1 MKKILFVLTCLFAS
15 VAMMAS
21 ITVTGTV
28 ISAEDGLPV
37 IGASVVEKGTS
48 NGTITDFDG
57 MYELTV
63 ADNAV
68 LVFSYVGLTSQELK
82 VSGPKMDVTL
92 KGDAI
97 AMEEVV
103 VTAMGVVQEKKR
115 LNFAVQ
121 NIGGE
126 SLNESQNSNFVNSLQ
141 GKIAGV
147 SVTNAGGSPNSG
159 SQIII
164 RGISS
169 INNSQSNEPLF
180 ILDGVPVNG
189 GAAAA
194 ADINPNDIENI
205 TVLKGAAAAALYGQD
220 AANGVIMITT
230 KQGEAG
236 KIKVQ
241 ANGSWQWDTPTRLPE
256 LQQTYGPGSQGFYK
270 EKTSGGWGPMLNEG
284 EQIYDNIGNF
294 FRTGF
299 YQKYDFSVNGGT
311 EKFQAYASANW
322 SKSEGIIPEDYKQRF
337 GALIKASY
345 SPAKWISFAMNIN
358 VSDTKSRSTSGVSS
372 AYSWPITD
380 DITDYERADGFPRF
394 RSLPD
399 VEKYNAPYSPLY
411 GIYNDGGV
419 AKATRN
425 VINGSVTL
433 KPVKNLQIIGRVSY
447 DIKNTTSESYTV
459 PRWDDTYVVQSL
471 TQPVAPTVPTA
482 PNAHTCPNCQNEHMC
497 PTCQAAYEEQM
508 KQYAKDYEAF
518 GKDSLAYLSY
528 LDYMKNE
535 YPYNYVL
542 TSEDIKNMSKSSLGA
557 ISASTGRSQLF
568 TAGVNANYKIE
579 LPKDFSIDLMAGA
592 ELKMSE
598 GFSTSVYGVDFIVP
612 GTYSLSNT
620 NKDEVYLSDRTLGH
634 SGRNRFGYFGEIR
647 ADYKGLASL
656 SVTGRWDWSSTLAP
670 QVQYDEQGNEM
681 LDAEGNVIKKHK
693 PFFYPSVTG
702 GIILSE
708 LIPGLNETKN
718 NWFSYWKLRGNYAV
732 VGKDAPAYLYDRRFK
747 QFGTYPDG
755 GYGIDP
761 TMSSASTGL
770 EPEMSYSWEIGMD
783 VKFFD
788 NRTRLDVAYYNTKV
802 DNQIVTVR
810 VSPSSGYILQTRNEG
825 AIRNQGVEFTLEQ
838 DILRRKNFN
847 WTVGLNFGLN
857 RGTVDKLP
865 EDVAEIT
872 GPQYGDVF
880 TSAYLG
886 GSTTALTGKDYARN
900 AAGQVIVDENG
911 YPKIDPNKNKLIG
924 NREAKF
930 QAGLNSSMNIY
941 GVQFSFLF
949 DGRLGGDVLNVT
961 GRNLISNGNS
971 KMLEQY
977 RGRQVVFEGVTEHT
991 DEAGNVYYEQ
1001 NTKPIT
1007 LDYTTIVNYFYNV
1020 STNFIE
1026 DGSYIRLSYVTLG
1039 YDFAKLMKQQKFFKG
1054 LKLNFTCNNVF
1065 LLTKYTGTDPVCNAS
1080 TGQGGT
1086 GSAGIDNT
1094 PIPNTRSYNISLT
1107 ASF

>member
-1 MKKILFVLTCLFAS
+1 MKKILFVLTCLFCS

-21 ITVTGTV
+21 IKVTGTV

-37 IGASVVEKGTS
+37 IGASVLEKGTS

-57 MYELTV
+57 VYELTV
-63 ADNAV
+63 SDNAV

-82 VSGPKMDVTL
+82 VSGPKMNVTL

-121 NIGGE
+121 NIGGDALTE
-126 SLNESQNSNFVNSLQ
+126 NKSSNFVNSLQ

-169 INNSQSNEPLF
+169 VNTSQSNEPLF
-180 ILDGVPVNG
+180 ILDGVAISG
-189 GAAAA
+189 GASTA

-241 ANGSWQWDTPTRLPE
+241 ANGSWQWDTPTRLPQ
-256 LQQTYGPGSQGFYK
+256 LQQTYGPGAQGFYK
-270 EKTSGGWGPMLNEG
+270 DKTSGGWGPMLSENDV
-284 EQIYDNIGNF
+284 IYDNVGNF
-294 FRTGF
+294 FKTGF
-299 YQKYDFSVNGGT
+299 YHKYDFSVNGGS

-322 SKSEGIIPEDYKQRF
+322 SNAEGIIPEDYKTRF
-337 GALIKASY
+337 GALIKASFT
-345 SPAKWISFAMNIN
+345 PAKWVTLQMGINIT
-358 VSDTKSRSTSGVSS
+358 DTKSRSTSGVSS
-372 AYSWPITD
+372 VYGWPINN
-380 DITDYERADGFPRF
+380 DITNYKHDNG
-394 RSLPD
+394 LPIRRYWSD
-399 VEKYNAPYSPLY
+399 TDKTSSPMSPLY
-411 GIYNDGGV
+411 SIYEDDGI
-419 AKATRN
+419 AKKTRN
-425 VINGSVTL
+425 VINGSVTF
-433 KPVKNLQIIGRVSY
+433 KPIKNLQIVARASY
-447 DIKNTTSESYTV
+447 DVSHSSSDSYGV
-459 PRWDDTYVVQSL
+459 PRWDDSNIVPVVSQPQGDLPADYATAAPGTYADWDKYYEYLAWRTSTSVDQTFPLLGL
-471 TQPVAPTVPTA
+471 TGGYMAP
-482 PNAHTCPNCQNEHMC
+482 
-497 PTCQAAYEEQM
+497 
-508 KQYAKDYEAF
+508 
-518 GKDSLAYLSY
+518 G
-528 LDYMKNE
+528 
-535 YPYNYVL
+535 NYIL
-542 TSEDIKNMSKSSLGA
+542 TSDDITNMDKSALGYY
-557 ISASTGRSQLF
+557 SASMSRSQLF
-568 TAGVNANYKIE
+568 TAGANVSYKVE
-579 LPKDFSIDLMAGA
+579 LPKDFSLDLMAGT

-598 GFSTSVYGVDFIVP
+598 GYSISNYGEDFIIP

-620 NKDEVYLSDRTLGH
+620 NRDYMELSDRTVGH
-634 SGRNRFGYFGEIR
+634 SGVRRFGYFGEIR

-656 SVTGRWDWSSTLAP
+656 SVTGRWDWSSTISP
-670 QVQYDEQGNEM
+670 DPKTG
-681 LDAEGNVIKKHK
+681 KHK
-693 PFFYPSVTG
+693 PFFYPSITG

-718 NWFSYWKLRGNYAV
+718 NWLSYWKLRGNYAV

-761 TMSSASTGL
+761 TMSSASRDL
-770 EPEMSYSWEIGMD
+770 KPEMSYSWEVGTDI
-783 VKFFD
+783 KFFD
-788 NRTRLDVAYYNTKV
+788 NKTRLDFAYYSTKV

-825 AIRNQGVEFTLEQ
+825 AIRNHGIEFTLDQ
-838 DILRRKNFN
+838 DIIKRKKFN
-847 WTVGLNFGLN
+847 WTMGLNFGLN
-857 RGTVDKLP
+857 RGTVVSLP
-865 EDVAEIT
+865 EDVHEIT
-872 GPQYGDVF
+872 GAQYGDIF

-886 GSTTALTGKDYARN
+886 GSTTALTGKDYLRN
-900 AAGQVIVDENG
+900 ADGQVIVDENG
-911 YPKIDPNKNKLIG
+911 YPKINPNKNEYIG

-930 QAGLNSSMNIY
+930 QAGLSSNMNIY

-949 DGRLGGDVLNVT
+949 DARVGGDVVNVT
-961 GRNLISNGNS
+961 GRNLIASGNHNI
-971 KMLEQY
+971 LEKY
-977 RGRQVVFEGVTEHT
+977 RGRQVVFDGVVETT
-991 DEAGNVYYEQ
+991 DEAGNVIYVP

-1007 LDYTTIVNYFYNV
+1007 LNQTTITNYFYNV

-1026 DGSYIRLSYVTLG
+1026 DGSYLRLSYVTLG
-1039 YDFAKLMKQQKFFKG
+1039 YDFAKLMKNQKVLKG

-1080 TGQGGT
+1080 TSAKGT
-1086 GSAGIDNT
+1086 GSAGIDNS
-1094 PIPNTRSYNISLT
+1094 PVPSTRSYNISLS

>member
-1 MKKILFVLTCLFAS
+1 MKKLLFVLTCSLLS

-21 ITVTGTV
+21 VTVSGVV
-28 ISAEDGLPV
+28 ISTEDGLPV
-37 IGASVVEKGTS
+37 IGASVLEKGTS

-63 ADNAV
+63 QDGAV
-68 LVFSYVGLTSQELK
+68 LVVSYVGLKTQEVK
-82 VSGPKMDVTL
+82 VTGPQMDIRL
-92 KGDAI
+92 SADAI

-169 INNSQSNEPLF
+169 VNNSQSNEPLF

-189 GAAAA
+189 GATAA

-256 LQQTYGPGSQGFYK
+256 LQDTYMPGSQGFYRD
-270 EKTSGGWGPMLNEG
+270 KTSGGWGPLLSDDQ
-284 EQIYDNIGNF
+284 QIYDNIGNF
-294 FRTGF
+294 LKTGF
-299 YQKYDFSVNGGT
+299 YQKYDFSVNGGS

-337 GALIKASY
+337 GALIKAQF
-345 SPAKWISFAMNIN
+345 SPADWVTFAMNIN
-358 VSDTKSRSTSGVSS
+358 ISDTKSRSTSGVGS

-380 DITDYERADGFPRF
+380 DMTDYQREDGFPRF
-394 RSLPD
+394 RYLPD
-399 VEKYNAPYSPLY
+399 IEKYNAPVSPLY

-433 KPVKNLQIIGRVSY
+433 KPVKNLQIVGRVSY
-447 DIKNTTSESYTV
+447 DIKNTTSESYSV
-459 PRWDDTYVVQSL
+459 PRWDDTYVRPSIGK
-471 TQPVAPTVPTA
+471 PTA
-482 PNAHTCPNCQNEHMC
+482 PTLPTAPDHEKNKCPNCKESHTC
-497 PTCQAAYEEQM
+497 PTCQANYDAAM
-508 KQYAKDYEAF
+508 KDYNTQRNQF
-518 GKDSLAYLSY
+518 LKDSLSY
-528 LDYMKNE
+528 VDYSEWLVNE
-535 YPYNYVL
+535 YPYNYIL
-542 TSEDIKNMSKSSLGA
+542 TSDDVKNMSKSSFGA
-557 ISASTGRSQLF
+557 ISASIGRSQLF
-568 TAGVNANYKIE
+568 TAGVNASYKIE

-598 GFSTSVYGVDFIVP
+598 GFSTSVYGVDFIIP

-620 NKDEVYLSDRTLGH
+620 NSNEVYLTDRTLGH
-634 SGRNRFGYFGEIR
+634 SGRRRFGYFGEIR
-647 ADYKGLASL
+647 GDYKGLASL
-656 SVTGRWDWSSTLAP
+656 SVTGRWDWSSTI
-670 QVQYDEQGNEM
+670 N
-681 LDAEGNVIKKHK
+681 NN

-761 TMSSASTGL
+761 TMSSASRDL
-770 EPEMSYSWEIGMD
+770 QPEMSYSWEVGMD
-783 VKFFD
+783 IKFFD
-788 NRTRLDVAYYNTKV
+788 NKTRLDVAYYNTKV

-825 AIRNQGVEFTLEQ
+825 VITNQGVEFTLEQ
-838 DILRRKNFN
+838 DVLKRKNLN
-847 WTVGLNFGLN
+847 WTLGLNFGLN
-857 RGTVDKLP
+857 RGKVVGLP
-865 EDVAEIT
+865 EDVHEIT

-886 GSTTALTGKDYARN
+886 GSTTALTGKDYQRN
-900 AAGQVIVDENG
+900 ADGQVIVDANG
-911 YPKIDPNKNKLIG
+911 YPKINPNKNELIG

-930 QAGLNSSMNIY
+930 QAGLSSSMNIY

-961 GRNLISNGNS
+961 GRNLISNGNH

-991 DEAGNVYYEQ
+991 DADGKVYYEQ
-1001 NTKPIT
+1001 NRTPIT
-1007 LDYTTIVNYFYNV
+1007 LDYTTISNYFYNV

-1039 YDFAKLMKQQKFFKG
+1039 YDFAKLMKNQKALKG

-1065 LLTKYTGTDPVCNAS
+1065 VLTKYTGTDPVCNAS

-1094 PIPNTRSYNISLT
+1094 PIPNTRSYNLSLT

>member
-1 MKKILFVLTCLFAS
+1 MKKILFVLTCLFCS

-21 ITVTGTV
+21 IKVTGTV

-37 IGASVVEKGTS
+37 IGASVLEKGTS

-57 MYELTV
+57 IYELTV
-63 ADNAV
+63 SDKAV
-68 LVFSYVGLTSQELK
+68 LVFSYVGLASQEVK
-82 VSGPKMDVTL
+82 VTGPKHDVTL
-92 KGDAI
+92 KADAI

-126 SLNESQNSNFVNSLQ
+126 ALTENKSSNFVNSLQ

-169 INNSQSNEPLF
+169 VNTSQSNEPLF
-180 ILDGVPVNG
+180 ILDGVAISG
-189 GAAAA
+189 GGSTA

-241 ANGSWQWDTPTRLPE
+241 ANGSWQWDQATRLPK
-256 LQQTYGPGSQGFYK
+256 LQQTYGPGAQGFYK
-270 EKTSGGWGPMLNEG
+270 DKTSGGWGPMLSENDV
-284 EQIYDNIGNF
+284 IYDNIGNYIK
-294 FRTGF
+294 TGF
-299 YQKYDFSVNGGT
+299 YHKYDFSVNGGS

-322 SKSEGIIPEDYKQRF
+322 SNAEGITPEDYKTRF
-337 GALIKASY
+337 GALIKASFT
-345 SPAKWISFAMNIN
+345 PAKWVTFQMGINIT
-358 VSDTKSRSTSGVSS
+358 DTKSRSTSGISS
-372 AYSWPITD
+372 VYGWPINN
-380 DITDYERADGFPRF
+380 DITDYKHDNG
-394 RSLPD
+394 LPTHRYWSD
-399 VEKYNAPYSPLY
+399 TDKTGSPISPLY
-411 GIYNDGGV
+411 SIYEDDGI
-419 AKATRN
+419 AKKTRN
-425 VINGSVTL
+425 VINGSVTF
-433 KPVKNLQIIGRVSY
+433 KPIKNLQIVGRVSY
-447 DIKNTTSESYTV
+447 DVSHSSSDSYGV
-459 PRWDDTYVVQSL
+459 PRWDDSNVVPVV
-471 TQPVAPTVPTA
+471 TQPQGDIPADYATA
-482 PNAHTCPNCQNEHMC
+482 
-497 PTCQAAYEEQM
+497 AAGTYPDWDKYYE
-508 KQYAKDYEAF
+508 Y
-518 GKDSLAYLSY
+518 LAWRTSTSADQTFPLLGLTGGYMHPDNYL
-528 LDYMKNE
+528 
-535 YPYNYVL
+535 L
-542 TSEDIKNMSKSSLGA
+542 TSDDITNMSKSALGYY
-557 ISASTGRSQLF
+557 SASMSRSQLF
-568 TAGVNANYKIE
+568 TAGANITYKVE
-579 LPKDFSIDLMAGA
+579 LPKDFSLDLMAGT

-598 GFSTSVYGVDFIVP
+598 GYSISNYGEDFIIP

-620 NKDEVYLSDRTLGH
+620 NRDYMELSDRTVGH
-634 SGRNRFGYFGEIR
+634 SGIRRFGYFGEIR

-656 SVTGRWDWSSTLAP
+656 SVTGRWDWSSTI
-670 QVQYDEQGNEM
+670 N
-681 LDAEGNVIKKHK
+681 NN
-693 PFFYPSVTG
+693 PFFYPSITG

-718 NWFSYWKLRGNYAV
+718 NWFSYWKVRGNYAV

-761 TMSSASTGL
+761 TMSSASRDL
-770 EPEMSYSWEIGMD
+770 MPEMSYSWEIGTD
-783 VKFFD
+783 IKLFD
-788 NRTRLDVAYYNTKV
+788 NKTRLDVAYYSTKV

-825 AIRNQGVEFTLEQ
+825 AIRNHGVEFTLDQ
-838 DILRRKNFN
+838 DIMKRKNFN
-847 WTVGLNFGLN
+847 WTMGLNFGLN
-857 RGTVDKLP
+857 RGTVVSLP
-865 EDVAEIT
+865 EDVHEIT
-872 GPQYGDVF
+872 GAQYGDIF

-886 GSTTALTGKDYARN
+886 GSTTALTGKDYQRN
-900 AAGQVIVDENG
+900 ADGQEIVDENG
-911 YPKIDPNKNKLIG
+911 YPKINPNKNEYIG

-930 QAGLNSSMNIY
+930 QAGLSSSMNIY

-949 DGRLGGDVLNVT
+949 DARVGGDVVNVT
-961 GRNLISNGNS
+961 GRNLIASGNHS
-971 KMLEQY
+971 ILEKY
-977 RGRQVVFEGVTEHT
+977 RGRQVVFDGVVETT
-991 DEAGNVYYEQ
+991 DEAGNVIYVP

-1007 LDYTTIVNYFYNV
+1007 LNQTTITNYFYNV

-1026 DGSYIRLSYVTLG
+1026 DGSYLRLSYVTLG
-1039 YDFAKLMKQQKFFKG
+1039 YDFAKLMKNQKFFKG

-1080 TGQGGT
+1080 TSAKGT
-1086 GSAGIDNT
+1086 GSAGIDDS
-1094 PIPNTRSYNISLT
+1094 PIPSTRSYNISLS

>member
-1 MKKILFVLTCLFAS
+1 MKKLFFVLTCSLMS

-21 ITVTGTV
+21 ITVRGVV
-28 ISAEDGLPV
+28 ISTEDGLPV
-37 IGASVVEKGTS
+37 IGASILEKGTS

-63 ADNAV
+63 QDGAV
-68 LVFSYVGLTSQELK
+68 LVVSYVGMTSQELP
-82 VSGPKMDVTL
+82 VTGPQMDVRL
-92 KGDAI
+92 SSDAI

-121 NIGGE
+121 NIGGDALTE
-126 SLNESQNSNFVNSLQ
+126 NKSANFVNSLQ

-147 SVTNAGGSPNSG
+147 SVTNSGGSPNSG

-169 INNSQSNEPLF
+169 VNNSQSNEPLF
-180 ILDGVPVNG
+180 ILDGVAISG
-189 GAAAA
+189 GASAA

-241 ANGSWQWDTPTRLPE
+241 ANGSWQWDTPVGLME
-256 LQQTYGPGSQGFYK
+256 IQDTYMPGSQGFYK
-270 EKTSGGWGPMLNEG
+270 DKTSGGWGPLLNEG
-284 EQIYDNIGNF
+284 QQIYDNVGNF
-294 FRTGF
+294 LKTGF
-299 YQKYDFSVNGGT
+299 YHKYDFSVNGGT
-311 EKFQAYASANW
+311 EKFQAYASANY
-322 SKSEGIIPEDYKQRF
+322 SKSEGIIPEDYKTRF
-337 GALIKASY
+337 GALVKASF
-345 SPAKWISFAMNIN
+345 SPAKWVTFNMNIN

-380 DITDYERADGFPRF
+380 DITDYQREDGYPRF
-394 RSLPD
+394 RYLPD
-399 VEKYNAPYSPLY
+399 VEKYNAPVSPLY

-425 VINGSVTL
+425 VINGSITL
-433 KPVKNLQIIGRVSY
+433 KPIKNLQIVGRVSY
-447 DIKNTTSESYTV
+447 DIKSTTSESYTV
-459 PRWDDTYVVQSL
+459 PRWDDTYVRPTITKPTS
-471 TQPVAPTVPTA
+471 PTVPTA
-482 PNAHTCPNCQNEHMC
+482 PDSEKNKCPNCGTTHTC
-497 PTCQAAYEEQM
+497 PTCQANYDKALADY
-508 KQYAKDYEAF
+508 KSQYSQYL
-518 GKDSLAYLSY
+518 KDSVSY
-528 LDYMKNE
+528 EDYTDWLINE
-535 YPYNYVL
+535 YPYNYIL
-542 TSEDIKNMSKSSLGA
+542 TSDDIKNMSHSSLGA

-568 TAGVNANYKIE
+568 TAGFNASYKIE
-579 LPKDFSIDLMAGA
+579 LPKDFSIDVMAGG

-598 GFSTSVYGVDFIVP
+598 GFSTSVYGCDFIIP

-620 NKDEVYLSDRTLGH
+620 NRDYMELSDRTLGH
-634 SGRNRFGYFGEIR
+634 SGRRRFGYFGEIR
-647 ADYKGLASL
+647 GDYKGLASL
-656 SVTGRWDWSSTLAP
+656 SVTGRWDWSSTI
-670 QVQYDEQGNEM
+670 N
-681 LDAEGNVIKKHK
+681 NN

-761 TMSSASTGL
+761 TMSSASRDL
-770 EPEMSYSWEIGMD
+770 KPEMSYSWEIGMD

-788 NRTRLDVAYYNTKV
+788 NKTRLDVAYYNTKV

-825 AIRNQGVEFTLEQ
+825 AIRNQGVEFTLDQ
-838 DILRRKNFN
+838 DIFKRKNFN
-847 WTVGLNFGLN
+847 WTLGLNFGLN
-857 RGTVDKLP
+857 RGTVVSLP
-865 EDVAEIT
+865 EGVHEIT
-872 GPQYGDVF
+872 GAQYGDIF
-880 TSAYLG
+880 TSAYAG
-886 GSTTALTGKDYARN
+886 GSTTALTGKDYQRN
-900 AAGQVIVDENG
+900 AEGQVIVDANG
-911 YPKIDPNKNKLIG
+911 YPKINPNKNEYIG

-949 DGRLGGDVLNVT
+949 DGRLGGDVVNVT
-961 GRNLISNGNS
+961 GRNLIASGNHNI
-971 KMLEQY
+971 LEKY
-977 RGRQVVFEGVTEHT
+977 RGRQVVFDGVKEVT
-991 DEAGNVYYEQ
+991 DANGKVVGYEP
-1001 NTKPIT
+1001 NTTPIT
-1007 LDYTTIVNYFYNV
+1007 MNQTTITNYFYNV

-1026 DGSYIRLSYVTLG
+1026 DGSYIRLSYVTVG
-1039 YDFAKLMKQQKFFKG
+1039 YDFAKLMKNQKFFKG

-1080 TGQGGT
+1080 TSAKGT
-1086 GSAGIDNT
+1086 GSAGVDDS
-1094 PIPNTRSYNISLT
+1094 PVPSTRSYNISLS

>member
-1 MKKILFVLTCLFAS
+1 MKKILFVLTCLMVT
-15 VAMMAS
+15 VATMAS

-37 IGASVVEKGTS
+37 IGASVLEKGTS

-68 LVFSYVGLTSQELK
+68 LVYSYVGLTSQELK
-82 VSGPKMDVTL
+82 VSGSVMNVTL

-121 NIGGE
+121 NIGGDALTE
-126 SLNESQNSNFVNSLQ
+126 NKSANFVNSLQ

-169 INNSQSNEPLF
+169 VNNSQSNEPLF
-180 ILDGVPVNG
+180 ILDGVAISG
-189 GAAAA
+189 GGSTA

-230 KQGEAG
+230 KQGEQG

-241 ANGSWQWDTPTRLPE
+241 ANGSWQWDQAVRLPQ
-256 LQQTYGPGSQGFYK
+256 LQQTYGPGAQGFYK
-270 EKTSGGWGPMLNEG
+270 DKTSGGWGPLLSENDV
-284 EQIYDNIGNF
+284 IYDNIGNF
-294 FRTGF
+294 FKTGF
-299 YQKYDFSVNGGT
+299 YHKYDFSVNGGS

-322 SKSEGIIPEDYKQRF
+322 SNAEGIIPEDYKTRF

-345 SPAKWISFAMNIN
+345 TPAKWVTFQMGINIT
-358 VSDTKSRSTSGVSS
+358 DTKSRSTSGVSS
-372 AYSWPITD
+372 VYGWPIND
-380 DITDYERADGFPRF
+380 DITNYKHENGLPRY
-394 RSLPD
+394 RYWSD
-399 VEKYNAPYSPLY
+399 TQKYSSPMSPLY
-411 GIYNDGGV
+411 SIYEDDGV
-419 AKATRN
+419 AKKTRN

-433 KPVKNLQIIGRVSY
+433 KPIKNLQIVGRVSY
-447 DIKNTTSESYTV
+447 DVSHSSSDSYSI
-459 PRWDDTYVVQSL
+459 PRWDDSNVVNTVTMPAGDPPKGYVYDPSNLHDKNTPEGAWDAYNQYMAWLASTSANEVFPMLGL
-471 TQPVAPTVPTA
+471 TGGYMHPD
-482 PNAHTCPNCQNEHMC
+482 N
-497 PTCQAAYEEQM
+497 
-508 KQYAKDYEAF
+508 
-518 GKDSLAYLSY
+518 YL
-528 LDYMKNE
+528 
-535 YPYNYVL
+535 L
-542 TSEDIKNMSKSSLGA
+542 TTEDIKNMSKSSLGSY
-557 ISASTGRSQLF
+557 SASMSRSQLF
-568 TAGVNANYKIE
+568 TAGVNASYKIE
-579 LPKDFSIDLMAGA
+579 LPKDFSIDVMVGT

-598 GFSTSVYGVDFIVP
+598 GFSMSNYGCDFIIP

-620 NKDEVYLSDRTLGH
+620 NREWMELSDRTSGH
-634 SGRNRFGYFGEIR
+634 SIRRRFGYFGEIR
-647 ADYKGLASL
+647 GDYKGLASL
-656 SVTGRWDWSSTLAP
+656 SVTGRWDWSSTI
-670 QVQYDEQGNEM
+670 N
-681 LDAEGNVIKKHK
+681 NN

-732 VGKDAPAYLYDRRFK
+732 VGKDAPANLYDRRFK

-761 TMSSASTGL
+761 TMSSASRDL
-770 EPEMSYSWEIGMD
+770 QPEMSYSWEIGMD
-783 VKFFD
+783 IKFFD
-788 NRTRLDVAYYNTKV
+788 NKTRLDVAYYNTKV

-825 AIRNQGVEFTLEQ
+825 AIRNHGVEFTLDQ
-838 DILRRKNFN
+838 DIIKRKNFN
-847 WTVGLNFGLN
+847 WTLGLNFGLN
-857 RGTVDKLP
+857 RGTVIGLP
-865 EDVAEIT
+865 EDVHEIT

-886 GSTTALTGKDYARN
+886 GSTTALTGKDYQRN

-911 YPKIDPNKNKLIG
+911 FPKINPNKNELIG

-949 DGRLGGDVLNVT
+949 DGRYGGDVLNVT
-961 GRNLISNGNS
+961 GRNLISSGNA
-971 KMLEQY
+971 KILETY
-977 RGRQVVFEGVTEHT
+977 RGRQVVFDGVMEVT
-991 DEAGNVYYEQ
+991 DEAGNVSYIP

-1007 LDYTTIVNYFYNV
+1007 LNQTNIVNYFYQV
-1020 STNFIE
+1020 SSNFVE
-1026 DGSYIRLSYVTLG
+1026 DGSYLRLSYVTLG
-1039 YDFAKLMKQQKFFKG
+1039 YDFAKLMKNQKFFKG

-1065 LLTKYTGTDPVCNAS
+1065 VLTKYTGTDPVCNAS

-1086 GSAGIDNT
+1086 GSAGIDNS
-1094 PIPNTRSYNISLT
+1094 PVPSTRSYNISLS

>member
-1 MKKILFVLTCLFAS
+1 MKKILFVLTCLMLS
-15 VAMMAS
+15 VSMMAS
-21 ITVTGTV
+21 VTVTGTV

-37 IGASVVEKGTS
+37 IGASVLEKGTS

-63 ADNAV
+63 ADGAV
-68 LVFSYVGLTSQELK
+68 LVFSYVGLTPQELK
-82 VSGPKMDVTL
+82 VSGPVMNVTL
-92 KGDAI
+92 QGDAI

-169 INNSQSNEPLF
+169 VNNSQSNEPLF

-189 GAAAA
+189 GASAA

-241 ANGSWQWDTPTRLPE
+241 ANGSWQWDTPTGVLE
-256 LQQTYGPGSQGFYK
+256 LQDTYMPGALGFYK
-270 EKTSGGWGPMLNEG
+270 DKTSGGWGPMLNDG
-284 EQIYDNIGNF
+284 QKIYDNVNNF
-294 FRTGF
+294 LTTGF

-322 SKSEGIIPEDYKQRF
+322 SKSEGVIPEDYKTRF
-337 GALIKASY
+337 GALIKTSY
-345 SPAKWISFAMNIN
+345 SPAEWVTMSMNIN
-358 VSDTKSRSTSGVSS
+358 MSDTKSRSTSGVSS

-380 DITDYERADGFPRF
+380 NIMDYQREDGYPRF
-394 RSLPD
+394 RYLPD
-399 VEKYNAPYSPLY
+399 VEKYNAPISPLY
-411 GIYNDGGV
+411 GIYNDGGE

-425 VINGSVTL
+425 VLNGSITF

-447 DIKNTTSESYTV
+447 DVKNTTSESYTV
-459 PRWDDTYVVQSL
+459 PRWDDTFVKQTI
-471 TQPVAPTVPTA
+471 TQPEGELP
-482 PNAHTCPNCQNEHMC
+482 ED
-497 PTCQAAYEEQM
+497 
-508 KQYAKDYEAF
+508 YADKSAGTYPAWDEYYA
-518 GKDSLAYLSY
+518 Y
-528 LDYMKNE
+528 LDYMANE
-535 YPYNYVL
+535 YPYNYIL
-542 TSEDIKNMSKSSLGA
+542 TSQDIENMGKSSLGA

-568 TAGVNANYKIE
+568 TAGVNATYKLE
-579 LPKDFSIDLMAGA
+579 LPKNFSVDFMAGA

-598 GFSTSVYGVDFIVP
+598 GFSTSVYGQDFIIP

-620 NKDEVYLSDRTLGH
+620 NRDYMELSDRTLGH
-634 SGRNRFGYFGEIR
+634 SGRRRFGYFGEIR
-647 ADYKGLASL
+647 ADYNGLASL
-656 SVTGRWDWSSTLAP
+656 SVTGRWDWSSTI
-670 QVQYDEQGNEM
+670 N
-681 LDAEGNVIKKHK
+681 NN

-708 LIPGLNETKN
+708 LIPGLNDTKD

-761 TMSSASTGL
+761 TMSSASKDL
-770 EPEMSYSWEIGMD
+770 APEMSYSWEVGMD
-783 VKFFD
+783 IKFFD
-788 NRTRLDVAYYNTKV
+788 NKTRLDVAYYSTKV

-838 DILRRKNFN
+838 DIIKRKNFN
-847 WTVGLNFGLN
+847 WTMGLNFGLN
-857 RGTVDKLP
+857 RGTVVKLP

-880 TSAYLG
+880 TSAYMG
-886 GSTTALTGKDYARN
+886 GSTTALTGKDYVRN
-900 AAGQVIVDENG
+900 ADGQVVVDENG

-949 DGRLGGDVLNVT
+949 DGRFGGDVLNVT
-961 GRNLISNGNS
+961 GRNMISNGNS

-991 DEAGNVYYEQ
+991 DDAGNVYYEQ

-1007 LDYTTIVNYFYNV
+1007 LDYNTIINYFYQV

-1039 YDFAKLMKQQKFFKG
+1039 YDFAKLMKQQNFFKG

-1086 GSAGIDNT
+1086 GSAGIDNS

>member
-1 MKKILFVLTCLFAS
+1 MKKILFVLTCSLLS

-21 ITVTGTV
+21 IKVTGTV

-37 IGASVVEKGTS
+37 IGASVLEKGTS

-57 MYELTV
+57 IYELTV

-126 SLNESQNSNFVNSLQ
+126 ALTENKSANFVNSLQ

-147 SVTNAGGSPNSG
+147 SVTNSGGSPNAG

-169 INNSQSNEPLF
+169 INTAQSNEPLF
-180 ILDGVPVNG
+180 ILDGVAISG
-189 GAAAA
+189 GASSA

-241 ANGSWQWDTPTRLPE
+241 ANGSWQWDTPTRLPQ
-256 LQQTYGPGSQGFYK
+256 LQQTYGPGAQGFYK
-270 EKTSGGWGPMLNEG
+270 EQTSGGWGPMLNPDDV
-284 EQIYDNIGNF
+284 IYDNIGNYF
-294 FRTGF
+294 KTGF
-299 YQKYDFSVNGGT
+299 YHKYDFSINGGS

-322 SKSEGIIPEDYKQRF
+322 SKADGIIPEDYKTRF
-337 GALIKASY
+337 GALLKASY
-345 SPAKWISFAMNIN
+345 SPAKWITFQAGINIT
-358 VSDTKSRSTSGVSS
+358 DTKSRSTGGVSS
-372 AYSWPITD
+372 VYGWPIND
-380 DITDYERADGFPRF
+380 DITDYKHDNGLPRY
-394 RSLPD
+394 RYWNTTN
-399 VEKYNAPYSPLY
+399 KYSSPMSPLY
-411 GIYNDGGV
+411 SIYEDDGMARG
-419 AKATRN
+419 TRN
-425 VINGSVTL
+425 VINGSITI
-433 KPVKNLQIIGRVSY
+433 KPVKNLQIVGRVSY
-447 DIKNTTSESYTV
+447 DVSHSSSDSYTV
-459 PRWDDTYVVQSL
+459 PRWDDSNVVTSIKKPNGEEPEDYATKPAGTYADWDKYYAYEAWKAS
-471 TQPVAPTVPTA
+471 TA
-482 PNAHTCPNCQNEHMC
+482 P
-497 PTCQAAYEEQM
+497 
-508 KQYAKDYEAF
+508 
-518 GKDSLAYLSY
+518 GGY
-528 LDYMKNE
+528 LDPN
-535 YPYNYVL
+535 NYQL
-542 TSEDIKNMSKSSLGA
+542 TSDDIRDMSKSSLGSY
-557 ISASTGRSQLF
+557 SATMGRSQLF
-568 TAGVNANYKIE
+568 TAGANISYKVE
-579 LPKDFSIDLMAGA
+579 LPKDFSIDLMAGT

-598 GFSTSVYGVDFIVP
+598 GFSMSNYGVDFIIP

-620 NKDEVYLSDRTLGH
+620 NKDEVYLSDRTASH
-634 SGRNRFGYFGEIR
+634 SIRRRFGYFGEIR

-656 SVTGRWDWSSTLAP
+656 SVTGRWDWSSTI
-670 QVQYDEQGNEM
+670 NK
-681 LDAEGNVIKKHK
+681 N
-693 PFFYPSVTG
+693 PFFYPSVTA

-732 VGKDAPAYLYDRRFK
+732 VGKDAPAFLYDRRFK
-747 QFGTYPDG
+747 QWASFPDG
-755 GYGIDP
+755 GYGIDAG
-761 TMSSASTGL
+761 MSSATL
-770 EPEMSYSWEIGMD
+770 DLMPEMSYSWEIGMD

-825 AIRNQGVEFTLEQ
+825 AITNQGVEITLDQ
-838 DILRRKNFN
+838 DIIKRKNFN
-847 WTVGLNFGLN
+847 WTVGLNLGLN
-857 RGTVDKLP
+857 RGKVTSLP
-865 EDVAEIT
+865 EEVSEIT
-872 GPQYGDVF
+872 GNQYGDIF
-880 TSAYLG
+880 TSAYMG
-886 GSTTALTGKDYARN
+886 GSTTALTGKDYQRN
-900 AAGQVIVDENG
+900 ADGQVIVDENG
-911 YPKIDPNKNKLIG
+911 YPKINPNKNTLIG

-949 DGRLGGDVLNVT
+949 DGRYGGDVVNVT
-961 GRNLISNGNS
+961 GRNLISSGNH
-971 KMLEQY
+971 KILEQY
-977 RGRQVVFEGVTEHT
+977 RGRQVVFNGVMEQV
-991 DEAGNVYYEQ
+991 DEAGNVTYVP

-1007 LDYTTIVNYFYNV
+1007 LNQTNITNYFYNV

-1026 DGSYIRLSYVTLG
+1026 DGSYLRLSYVTLG
-1039 YDFAKLMKQQKFFKG
+1039 YDFAKLMKNQKFFKG

-1065 LLTKYTGTDPVCNAS
+1065 VLTKYTGTDPVCNAS
-1080 TGQGGT
+1080 TSAKGT
-1086 GSAGIDNT
+1086 GSAGIDNS
-1094 PIPNTRSYNISLT
+1094 PVPSTRSYNISLS

>member
-1 MKKILFVLTCLFAS
+1 MKKLFFVLTCSLLS

-21 ITVTGTV
+21 VTVSGVV
-28 ISAEDGLPV
+28 ISTEDGLPI
-37 IGASVVEKGTS
+37 IGASVLEKGTS

-63 ADNAV
+63 QDGAV
-68 LVFSYVGLTSQELK
+68 LVFSYVGMTTQELT
-82 VSGPKMDVTL
+82 VSGPQMDVRL
-92 KGDAI
+92 SSDAI

-169 INNSQSNEPLF
+169 VNNSQSNEPLF

-189 GAAAA
+189 GASAA

-241 ANGSWQWDTPTRLPE
+241 ANASWQWDTPTRLPE
-256 LQQTYGPGSQGFYK
+256 LQSTYMPGSQGFYK

-284 EQIYDNIGNF
+284 QQIYDNIGNF
-294 FRTGF
+294 FKTGF
-299 YQKYDFSVNGGT
+299 YHKYDFSVNGGT
-311 EKFQAYASANW
+311 EKFQAYASANY

-337 GALIKASY
+337 GALIKAQFT
-345 SPAKWISFAMNIN
+345 PADWITFAMNIN
-358 VSDTKSRSTSGVSS
+358 ISDTKSRSTSGVSS

-380 DITDYERADGFPRF
+380 DITDYQREDGYPRF
-394 RSLPD
+394 RYLPD
-399 VEKYNAPYSPLY
+399 VEKYNAPFSPLY
-411 GIYNDGGV
+411 SIYNDGGV

-433 KPVKNLQIIGRVSY
+433 KPVKNLTIIGRVSY
-447 DIKNTTSESYTV
+447 DIKNTTSESYVV
-459 PRWDDTYVVQSL
+459 PRWDDSYVLPTV
-471 TQPVAPTVPTA
+471 TQPTKPTLPTA
-482 PNAHTCPNCQNEHMC
+482 PSVHACPDCNGEHMC
-497 PTCQAAYEEQM
+497 PTCEANYQSALS
-508 KQYAKDYEAF
+508 QYNKDYAVF
-518 GKDSLAYLSY
+518 RSDSLSYNDY

-557 ISASTGRSQLF
+557 ISASEGRSQLF
-568 TAGVNANYKIE
+568 TAGFNASYKIE
-579 LPKDFSIDLMAGA
+579 LPKDFSIDVMAGG

-598 GFSTSVYGVDFIVP
+598 GFSTSVYGQDFIIP

-620 NKDEVYLSDRTLGH
+620 NRDYMELSDRTLGH
-634 SGRNRFGYFGEIR
+634 SGRRRFGYFGEIR
-647 ADYKGLASL
+647 GDYKGLASL
-656 SVTGRWDWSSTLAP
+656 SVTGRWDWSSTI
-670 QVQYDEQGNEM
+670 N
-681 LDAEGNVIKKHK
+681 NN
-693 PFFYPSVTG
+693 PFFYPSITG
-702 GIILSE
+702 GVILSE
-708 LIPGLNETKN
+708 LIPGMNETKN
-718 NWFSYWKLRGNYAV
+718 NWLSYLKLRGNYAV

-761 TMSSASTGL
+761 TMSSASMDL
-770 EPEMSYSWEIGMD
+770 APEMSYSWEVGMD
-783 VKFFD
+783 LKLFD
-788 NRTRLDVAYYNTKV
+788 NKTRLDIAYYSTKV

-825 AIRNQGVEFTLEQ
+825 AIRNHGVEFTLDQ
-838 DILRRKNFN
+838 DIIKRKNFN
-847 WTVGLNFGLN
+847 WTMGLNFGLN
-857 RGTVDKLP
+857 RGKVTYLP
-865 EDVAEIT
+865 ESVAEIT

-900 AAGQVIVDENG
+900 AEGQVIVDENG

-971 KMLEQY
+971 KILEQY

-991 DEAGNVYYEQ
+991 DDAGNVYYEQ

-1007 LDYTTIVNYFYNV
+1007 LDYTTIINYFYNV

-1026 DGSYIRLSYVTLG
+1026 DGSYLRLSYVTLG
-1039 YDFAKLMKQQKFFKG
+1039 YDFAKLMKQQNFFKG

-1065 LLTKYTGTDPVCNAS
+1065 VLTKYTGTDPVCNAS

-1094 PIPNTRSYNISLT
+1094 PIPNTRSYNLSLT

>member
-1 MKKILFVLTCLFAS
+1 MKKILFVLTCLFCS

-21 ITVTGTV
+21 IKVTGTV

-37 IGASVVEKGTS
+37 IGASVLEKGTS

-57 MYELTV
+57 IYELTV
-63 ADNAV
+63 SDNAV
-68 LVFSYVGLTSQELK
+68 LVFSYVGLASQEVK
-82 VSGPKMDVTL
+82 VTGPKHDVTL
-92 KGDAI
+92 KADAI

-126 SLNESQNSNFVNSLQ
+126 ALTENKSSNFVNSLQ

-169 INNSQSNEPLF
+169 VNTSQSNEPLF
-180 ILDGVPVNG
+180 ILDGVAISG
-189 GAAAA
+189 GGSTA

-241 ANGSWQWDTPTRLPE
+241 ANGSWQWDQATRLPK
-256 LQQTYGPGSQGFYK
+256 LQQTYGPGAQGFYK
-270 EKTSGGWGPMLNEG
+270 DKTSGGWGPMLSENDV
-284 EQIYDNIGNF
+284 IYDNIGNYIK
-294 FRTGF
+294 TGF
-299 YQKYDFSVNGGT
+299 YHKYDFSVNGGS

-322 SKSEGIIPEDYKQRF
+322 SNAEGITPEDYKTRF
-337 GALIKASY
+337 GALIKASFT
-345 SPAKWISFAMNIN
+345 PAKWVTFQMGINIT
-358 VSDTKSRSTSGVSS
+358 DTKSRSTSGISS
-372 AYSWPITD
+372 VYGWPINN
-380 DITDYERADGFPRF
+380 DITDYKHDNG
-394 RSLPD
+394 LPTHRYWSD
-399 VEKYNAPYSPLY
+399 VDKTASPISPLY
-411 GIYNDGGV
+411 SIYEDDGI
-419 AKATRN
+419 AKKTRN
-425 VINGSVTL
+425 VINGSVTF
-433 KPVKNLQIIGRVSY
+433 KPIKNLQIVGRVSY
-447 DIKNTTSESYTV
+447 DVSHSSSDSYGV
-459 PRWDDTYVVQSL
+459 PRWDDSNVVPAV
-471 TQPVAPTVPTA
+471 TQPQGDIPADYATA
-482 PNAHTCPNCQNEHMC
+482 
-497 PTCQAAYEEQM
+497 AAGTYPDWDKYYE
-508 KQYAKDYEAF
+508 Y
-518 GKDSLAYLSY
+518 LAWRTSTSADQTFPLLGLTGGYMHPDNYL
-528 LDYMKNE
+528 
-535 YPYNYVL
+535 L
-542 TSEDIKNMSKSSLGA
+542 TSDDITNMSKSALGYY
-557 ISASTGRSQLF
+557 SASMSRSQLF
-568 TAGVNANYKIE
+568 TAGANITYKVE
-579 LPKDFSIDLMAGA
+579 LPKDFSLDLMAGT

-598 GFSTSVYGVDFIVP
+598 GYSISNYGEDFIIP

-620 NKDEVYLSDRTLGH
+620 NRDYMELSDRTVGH
-634 SGRNRFGYFGEIR
+634 SGIRRFGYFGEIR

-656 SVTGRWDWSSTLAP
+656 SVTGRWDWSSTI
-670 QVQYDEQGNEM
+670 N
-681 LDAEGNVIKKHK
+681 NN
-693 PFFYPSVTG
+693 PFFYPSITG

-718 NWFSYWKLRGNYAV
+718 NWFSYWKVRGNYAV

-761 TMSSASTGL
+761 TMSSASRDL
-770 EPEMSYSWEIGMD
+770 MPEMSYSWEIGTD
-783 VKFFD
+783 IKLFD
-788 NRTRLDVAYYNTKV
+788 NKTRLDVAYYSTKV

-825 AIRNQGVEFTLEQ
+825 AIRNHGVEFTLDQ
-838 DILRRKNFN
+838 DIMKRKNFN
-847 WTVGLNFGLN
+847 WTMGLNFGLN
-857 RGTVDKLP
+857 RGTVVSLP
-865 EDVAEIT
+865 EDVHEIT
-872 GPQYGDVF
+872 GAQYGDIF

-886 GSTTALTGKDYARN
+886 GSTTALTGKDYQRN
-900 AAGQVIVDENG
+900 ADGQVIVDENG
-911 YPKIDPNKNKLIG
+911 YPKINPNKNEYIG

-930 QAGLNSSMNIY
+930 QAGLSSSMNIY

-949 DGRLGGDVLNVT
+949 DARVGGDVVNVT
-961 GRNLISNGNS
+961 GRNLIASGNHS
-971 KMLEQY
+971 ILEKY
-977 RGRQVVFEGVTEHT
+977 RGRQVVFDGVVETT
-991 DEAGNVYYEQ
+991 DEAGNVIYVP

-1007 LDYTTIVNYFYNV
+1007 LNQTTITNYFYNV

-1026 DGSYIRLSYVTLG
+1026 DGSYLRLSYVTLG
-1039 YDFAKLMKQQKFFKG
+1039 YDFAKLMKNQKFFKG

-1080 TGQGGT
+1080 TSAKGT
-1086 GSAGIDNT
+1086 GSAGIDDS
-1094 PIPNTRSYNISLT
+1094 PIPSTRSYNISLS

>member
-1 MKKILFVLTCLFAS
+1 MKKLFFVLTCSLLS

-21 ITVTGTV
+21 VTVRGVV
-28 ISAEDGLPV
+28 ISTDDGLPV
-37 IGASVVEKGTS
+37 IGASVLEKGTS

-63 ADNAV
+63 QDGAV
-68 LVFSYVGLTSQELK
+68 LVVSYVGMTTQEVK
-82 VSGPKMDVTL
+82 VTGPQMDVRL
-92 KGDAI
+92 SSDAI

-126 SLNESQNSNFVNSLQ
+126 ALNESQNSNFVNSLQ

-169 INNSQSNEPLF
+169 VNNSQSNEPLF

-189 GAAAA
+189 GASAA

-256 LQQTYGPGSQGFYK
+256 LQSTYGPGSQGFYK

-284 EQIYDNIGNF
+284 QQIYDNIGNF
-294 FRTGF
+294 LKTGF
-299 YQKYDFSVNGGT
+299 YHKYDFSVNGGT

-337 GALIKASY
+337 GALVKASFT
-345 SPAKWISFAMNIN
+345 PADWVTFNMNIN

-372 AYSWPITD
+372 AYAWPITD
-380 DITDYERADGFPRF
+380 DITDYQREDGYPRF
-394 RSLPD
+394 RYLPD
-399 VEKYNAPYSPLY
+399 VEKYNAPISPLY

-433 KPVKNLQIIGRVSY
+433 KPVKNLTIVGRVSY
-447 DIKNTTSESYTV
+447 DIKNTTSESYTA
-459 PRWDDTYVVQSL
+459 PRWDDSYVL
-471 TQPVAPTVPTA
+471 PTVNQPTKPTLPTA
-482 PNAHTCPNCQNEHMC
+482 PSVHACPDCNGEHMC
-497 PTCQAAYEEQM
+497 PTCEANYNALLG
-508 KQYAKDYEAF
+508 QYNKDYATYR
-518 GKDSLAYLSY
+518 GDSLSYMNY

-535 YPYNYVL
+535 YPYNYIL

-568 TAGVNANYKIE
+568 TAGFNASYKVE
-579 LPKDFSIDLMAGA
+579 LPKDFSIDVMAGG
-592 ELKMSE
+592 EMKMSE
-598 GFSTSVYGVDFIVP
+598 GFSTSVYGCDFIIP

-620 NKDEVYLSDRTLGH
+620 NREYMELSNRTLGH
-634 SGRNRFGYFGEIR
+634 SGRRRFGYFGEIR
-647 ADYKGLASL
+647 GDYKGLASL
-656 SVTGRWDWSSTLAP
+656 SVTGRWDWSSTI
-670 QVQYDEQGNEM
+670 N
-681 LDAEGNVIKKHK
+681 NN
-693 PFFYPSVTG
+693 PFFYPSITG
-702 GIILSE
+702 GVILSE
-708 LIPGLNETKN
+708 LIPGMNETKN
-718 NWFSYWKLRGNYAV
+718 NWLSYLKLRGNYAV

-761 TMSSASTGL
+761 TMSSASMDL
-770 EPEMSYSWEIGMD
+770 APEMSYSWEVGMD
-783 VKFFD
+783 IKFFD
-788 NRTRLDVAYYNTKV
+788 NKTRLDVAYYSTKV

-825 AIRNQGVEFTLEQ
+825 AIRNHGVEFTLDQ
-838 DILRRKNFN
+838 DIIKRKHFN
-847 WTVGLNFGLN
+847 WTMGLNFGLN
-857 RGTVDKLP
+857 RGKVTFLP
-865 EDVAEIT
+865 ESVAEIT

-900 AAGQVIVDENG
+900 AEGQVIVDENG

-930 QAGLNSSMNIY
+930 QAGLNSSMHIY

-1007 LDYTTIVNYFYNV
+1007 LDYTTIINYFYNV

-1039 YDFAKLMKQQKFFKG
+1039 YDFAKLMKNQKLFKG
-1054 LKLNFTCNNVF
+1054 LKFNFTCNNVF
-1065 LLTKYTGTDPVCNAS
+1065 VLTKYTGTDPVCNAS

-1094 PIPNTRSYNISLT
+1094 PIPNTRSYNLSLT

>member
-1 MKKILFVLTCLFAS
+1 MKKILFVLTCLMVSA
-15 VAMMAS
+15 AMMAS

-37 IGASVVEKGTS
+37 IGASVLEKGTS

-63 ADNAV
+63 ADDAV
-68 LVFSYVGLTSQELK
+68 LVYSYVGLTSQELK
-82 VSGPKMDVTL
+82 VSGSVMNVTL

-121 NIGGE
+121 NIGGDALTE
-126 SLNESQNSNFVNSLQ
+126 NKSANFVNSLQ

-169 INNSQSNEPLF
+169 VNNSQSNEPLF
-180 ILDGVPVNG
+180 ILDGVAISG
-189 GAAAA
+189 GGSTA

-230 KQGEAG
+230 KQGEQG

-241 ANGSWQWDTPTRLPE
+241 ANGSWQWDQAVRLPQ
-256 LQQTYGPGSQGFYK
+256 LQQTYGPGAQGFYK
-270 EKTSGGWGPMLNEG
+270 DKTSGGWGPLLSENDV
-284 EQIYDNIGNF
+284 IYDNIGNF
-294 FRTGF
+294 FKTGF
-299 YQKYDFSVNGGT
+299 YHKYDFSVNGGS

-322 SKSEGIIPEDYKQRF
+322 SNAEGIIPEDYKTRF

-345 SPAKWISFAMNIN
+345 TPAKWVTFQMGINIT
-358 VSDTKSRSTSGVSS
+358 DTKSRSTSGVSS
-372 AYSWPITD
+372 VYGWPIND
-380 DITDYERADGFPRF
+380 DITNYKHENGLPRY
-394 RSLPD
+394 RYWSD
-399 VEKYNAPYSPLY
+399 TQKYSSPMSPLY
-411 GIYNDGGV
+411 SIYEDDGV
-419 AKATRN
+419 AKKTRN

-433 KPVKNLQIIGRVSY
+433 KPIKNLQIVGRVSY
-447 DIKNTTSESYTV
+447 DVSHSSSDSYSI
-459 PRWDDTYVVQSL
+459 PRWDDSNVVNTVTMPAGDPPKGYVYDPSNLHDKNTPEGAWDAYNQYMAWLASTSANEVFPMLGL
-471 TQPVAPTVPTA
+471 TGGYMHPD
-482 PNAHTCPNCQNEHMC
+482 N
-497 PTCQAAYEEQM
+497 
-508 KQYAKDYEAF
+508 
-518 GKDSLAYLSY
+518 YL
-528 LDYMKNE
+528 
-535 YPYNYVL
+535 L
-542 TSEDIKNMSKSSLGA
+542 TTEDIKNMSKSSLGSY
-557 ISASTGRSQLF
+557 SASMSRSQLF
-568 TAGVNANYKIE
+568 TAGVNASYKIE
-579 LPKDFSIDLMAGA
+579 LPKDFSIDVMVGT

-598 GFSTSVYGVDFIVP
+598 GFSMSNYGCDFIIP

-620 NKDEVYLSDRTLGH
+620 NREWMELSDRTSGH
-634 SGRNRFGYFGEIR
+634 SIRRRFGYFGEIR
-647 ADYKGLASL
+647 GDYKGLASL
-656 SVTGRWDWSSTLAP
+656 SVTGRWDWSSTI
-670 QVQYDEQGNEM
+670 N
-681 LDAEGNVIKKHK
+681 NN

-732 VGKDAPAYLYDRRFK
+732 VGKDAPANLYDRRFK

-761 TMSSASTGL
+761 TMSSASRDL
-770 EPEMSYSWEIGMD
+770 QPEMSYSWEIGMD
-783 VKFFD
+783 IKFFD
-788 NRTRLDVAYYNTKV
+788 NKTRLDVAYYNTKV

-825 AIRNQGVEFTLEQ
+825 AIRNHGVEFTLDQ
-838 DILRRKNFN
+838 DIIKRKNFN
-847 WTVGLNFGLN
+847 WTLGLNFGLN
-857 RGTVDKLP
+857 RGTVIGLP
-865 EDVAEIT
+865 EDVHEIT

-886 GSTTALTGKDYARN
+886 GSTTALTGKDYQRN

-911 YPKIDPNKNKLIG
+911 FPKINPNKNELIG

-949 DGRLGGDVLNVT
+949 DGRYGGDVLNVT
-961 GRNLISNGNS
+961 GRNLISSGNA
-971 KMLEQY
+971 KILETY
-977 RGRQVVFEGVTEHT
+977 RGRQVVFDGVMEVT
-991 DEAGNVYYEQ
+991 DEAGNVSYIP

-1007 LDYTTIVNYFYNV
+1007 LNQTNIVNYFYQV
-1020 STNFIE
+1020 SSNFVE
-1026 DGSYIRLSYVTLG
+1026 DGSYLRLSYVTLG
-1039 YDFAKLMKQQKFFKG
+1039 YDFAKLMKNQKFFKG

-1065 LLTKYTGTDPVCNAS
+1065 VLTKYTGTDPVCNAS

-1086 GSAGIDNT
+1086 GSAGIDNS
-1094 PIPNTRSYNISLT
+1094 PVPSTRSYNISLS

>member
-1 MKKILFVLTCLFAS
+1 MKKILFVLTCLFCSA
-15 VAMMAS
+15 AMMAS

-37 IGASVVEKGTS
+37 IGASVLEKGTS

-63 ADNAV
+63 ADDAV
-68 LVFSYVGLTSQELK
+68 LVFSYVGLSSQELK
-82 VSGPKMDVTL
+82 VTGPKMDVTL

-126 SLNESQNSNFVNSLQ
+126 ALTENKSANFVNSLQ

-147 SVTNAGGSPNSG
+147 SVTNSGGSPNAG

-169 INNSQSNEPLF
+169 INTSQSNEPLF
-180 ILDGVPVNG
+180 ILDGVAISG
-189 GAAAA
+189 GGSSA

-230 KQGEAG
+230 KQGEKG

-241 ANGSWQWDTPTRLPE
+241 ANGSWQWDQAVRLPQ
-256 LQQTYGPGSQGFYK
+256 LQQTYGPGAQGFYK
-270 EKTSGGWGPMLNEG
+270 EQTSGGWGPMLG
-284 EQIYDNIGNF
+284 ADDVIYDNIGNYF
-294 FRTGF
+294 KTGF
-299 YQKYDFSVNGGT
+299 YHKYDFSVNGGS

-322 SKSEGIIPEDYKQRF
+322 SNAEGIIPEDYKTRF

-345 SPAKWISFAMNIN
+345 TPAEWITFQAGVNIT
-358 VSDTKSRSTSGVSS
+358 DTKSRSTGGVSS
-372 AYSWPITD
+372 VYGWPIND
-380 DITDYERADGFPRF
+380 DITNYKHDNGFPRY
-394 RSLPD
+394 RYWNTTN
-399 VEKYNAPYSPLY
+399 KYSSPMSPLY
-411 GIYNDGGV
+411 SIYEDDGI
-419 AKATRN
+419 AKNTRN
-425 VINGSVTL
+425 VINGSVTI
-433 KPVKNLQIIGRVSY
+433 KPIKNLQIIGRVSY
-447 DIKNTTSESYTV
+447 DVSHSSSDSYSV
-459 PRWDDTYVVQSL
+459 PRWDDSNVVTAVSMPEGEVPADYATKPAGTYADWDAYYAYQAWKSS
-471 TQPVAPTVPTA
+471 TA
-482 PNAHTCPNCQNEHMC
+482 P
-497 PTCQAAYEEQM
+497 
-508 KQYAKDYEAF
+508 
-518 GKDSLAYLSY
+518 GGY
-528 LDYMKNE
+528 LDPE
-535 YPYNYVL
+535 NYQL
-542 TSEDIKNMSKSSLGA
+542 TSDDIRDMSKSSLGSY
-557 ISASTGRSQLF
+557 SASMGRSQLF
-568 TAGVNANYKIE
+568 TAGANISYKVE
-579 LPKDFSIDLMAGA
+579 LPKDFSIDVMVGT

-598 GFSTSVYGVDFIVP
+598 GFSMSNYGVDFIIP

-620 NKDEVYLSDRTLGH
+620 NKDEVYLSDRTASH
-634 SGRNRFGYFGEIR
+634 SIRRRFGYFGEIR
-647 ADYKGLASL
+647 GDYKGLASL
-656 SVTGRWDWSSTLAP
+656 SVTGRWDWSSTI
-670 QVQYDEQGNEM
+670 NK
-681 LDAEGNVIKKHK
+681 N

-732 VGKDAPAYLYDRRFK
+732 VGKDAPAFLYDRRFK

-761 TMSSASTGL
+761 TMSSASL
-770 EPEMSYSWEIGMD
+770 DLMPEMSYSWEIGMD
-783 VKFFD
+783 IKFFD

-825 AIRNQGVEFTLEQ
+825 AISNQGVEITLDQ
-838 DILRRKNFN
+838 DIIKRKNFN
-847 WTVGLNFGLN
+847 WTMGLNIGLN
-857 RGTVDKLP
+857 RGKVTFLP
-865 EDVAEIT
+865 EEVSEIT
-872 GPQYGDVF
+872 GSQYGDIF
-880 TSAYLG
+880 TSAYMG
-886 GSTTALTGKDYARN
+886 GSTTALTGKDYQRN

-911 YPKIDPNKNKLIG
+911 YPKINPNKNTLIG
-924 NREAKF
+924 NREAKV

-949 DGRLGGDVLNVT
+949 DGRVGGDVVNVT
-961 GRNLISNGNS
+961 GRNLISSGNH
-971 KMLEQY
+971 KILEQY
-977 RGRQVVFEGVTEHT
+977 RGRQVVFDGVLETT
-991 DEAGNVYYEQ
+991 DDAGNVIYVP

-1007 LDYTTIVNYFYNV
+1007 LNQTNIINYFYNV

-1026 DGSYIRLSYVTLG
+1026 DGSYLRLSYVTLG
-1039 YDFAKLMKQQKFFKG
+1039 YDFAKLMKQQKVLKG

-1065 LLTKYTGTDPVCNAS
+1065 VLTKYTGTDPVCNAS
-1080 TGQGGT
+1080 TSAKGT
-1086 GSAGIDNT
+1086 GSAGIDNS
-1094 PIPNTRSYNISLT
+1094 PVPSTRSYNLSLS

>member
-394 RSLPD
+394 RYLPD

-508 KQYAKDYEAF
+508 KQYAH
-518 GKDSLAYLSY
+518 
-528 LDYMKNE
+528 
-535 YPYNYVL
+535 
-542 TSEDIKNMSKSSLGA
+542 
-557 ISASTGRSQLF
+557 
-568 TAGVNANYKIE
+568 
-579 LPKDFSIDLMAGA
+579 LPS
-592 ELKMSE
+592 
-598 GFSTSVYGVDFIVP
+598 
-612 GTYSLSNT
+612 
-620 NKDEVYLSDRTLGH
+620 
-634 SGRNRFGYFGEIR
+634 
-647 ADYKGLASL
+647 
-656 SVTGRWDWSSTLAP
+656 
-670 QVQYDEQGNEM
+670 
-681 LDAEGNVIKKHK
+681 
-693 PFFYPSVTG
+693 
-702 GIILSE
+702 
-708 LIPGLNETKN
+708 
-718 NWFSYWKLRGNYAV
+718 
-732 VGKDAPAYLYDRRFK
+732 
-747 QFGTYPDG
+747 
-755 GYGIDP
+755 
-761 TMSSASTGL
+761 
-770 EPEMSYSWEIGMD
+770 
-783 VKFFD
+783 
-788 NRTRLDVAYYNTKV
+788 
-802 DNQIVTVR
+802 
-810 VSPSSGYILQTRNEG
+810 
-825 AIRNQGVEFTLEQ
+825 
-838 DILRRKNFN
+838 
-847 WTVGLNFGLN
+847 
-857 RGTVDKLP
+857 
-865 EDVAEIT
+865 
-872 GPQYGDVF
+872 
-880 TSAYLG
+880 
-886 GSTTALTGKDYARN
+886 
-900 AAGQVIVDENG
+900 
-911 YPKIDPNKNKLIG
+911 
-924 NREAKF
+924 
-930 QAGLNSSMNIY
+930 
-941 GVQFSFLF
+941 
-949 DGRLGGDVLNVT
+949 
-961 GRNLISNGNS
+961 
-971 KMLEQY
+971 
-977 RGRQVVFEGVTEHT
+977 
-991 DEAGNVYYEQ
+991 
-1001 NTKPIT
+1001 
-1007 LDYTTIVNYFYNV
+1007 
-1020 STNFIE
+1020 
-1026 DGSYIRLSYVTLG
+1026 
-1039 YDFAKLMKQQKFFKG
+1039 
-1054 LKLNFTCNNVF
+1054 
-1065 LLTKYTGTDPVCNAS
+1065 
-1080 TGQGGT
+1080 
-1086 GSAGIDNT
+1086 
-1094 PIPNTRSYNISLT
+1094 
-1107 ASF
+1107 

>member
-1 MKKILFVLTCLFAS
+1 MKKILFVLTCLFCSA
-15 VAMMAS
+15 AMMAS

-37 IGASVVEKGTS
+37 IGASVLEKGTS

-57 MYELTV
+57 IYELTV
-63 ADNAV
+63 ADDAV
-68 LVFSYVGLTSQELK
+68 LVFSYVGLSSQELK
-82 VSGPKMDVTL
+82 VSGPVMDVTL

-126 SLNESQNSNFVNSLQ
+126 ALTENKSANFVNSLQ

-169 INNSQSNEPLF
+169 VNSAANNEPLF
-180 ILDGVPVNG
+180 ILDGVAISG
-189 GAAAA
+189 GGSTA

-241 ANGSWQWDTPTRLPE
+241 ANSSWQWDQATRLPQ
-256 LQQTYGPGSQGFYK
+256 LQQTYGPGAQGFYK
-270 EKTSGGWGPMLNEG
+270 DKTSGGWGPMLG
-284 EQIYDNIGNF
+284 ENDVIYDNIGNYLK
-294 FRTGF
+294 TGF
-299 YQKYDFSVNGGT
+299 YHKYDFSVNGGS

-322 SKSEGIIPEDYKQRF
+322 SNAEGITPEDYKTRF
-337 GALIKASY
+337 GALIKASFT
-345 SPAKWISFAMNIN
+345 PAKWVTFQMGINIT
-358 VSDTKSRSTSGVSS
+358 DTKSRSTSGVSS
-372 AYSWPITD
+372 VYGWPINN
-380 DITDYERADGFPRF
+380 DITDYKHENG
-394 RSLPD
+394 LPTHRYWSD
-399 VEKYNAPYSPLY
+399 TDKTSSPISPLSS
-411 GIYNDGGV
+411 IYEDDGV
-419 AKATRN
+419 AKKTRN
-425 VINGSVTL
+425 VINGSVTF
-433 KPVKNLQIIGRVSY
+433 KPIKNLQIVGRVSY
-447 DIKNTTSESYTV
+447 DVSHSSSDSYGV
-459 PRWDDTYVVQSL
+459 PRWDDSNVVPSVSQPEGDRPENYDKVTAGTYPEWDKYYEYLAWKTSTSTDQYFPLLGL
-471 TQPVAPTVPTA
+471 TGGYMHPD
-482 PNAHTCPNCQNEHMC
+482 N
-497 PTCQAAYEEQM
+497 
-508 KQYAKDYEAF
+508 
-518 GKDSLAYLSY
+518 YL
-528 LDYMKNE
+528 
-535 YPYNYVL
+535 L
-542 TSEDIKNMSKSSLGA
+542 TSDDITNMSKSALGYY
-557 ISASTGRSQLF
+557 SASMSRSQLF
-568 TAGVNANYKIE
+568 TAGANITYKWE
-579 LPKDFSIDLMAGA
+579 LPKDFSLDFMAGT
-592 ELKMSE
+592 EMKISQGYSMSN
-598 GFSTSVYGVDFIVP
+598 YGEDFIIP

-620 NKDEVYLSDRTLGH
+620 NRDYMQLSDRTVGH
-634 SGRNRFGYFGEIR
+634 SGIRRFGYFGEIR

-656 SVTGRWDWSSTLAP
+656 SVTGRWDWSSTI
-670 QVQYDEQGNEM
+670 N
-681 LDAEGNVIKKHK
+681 NN
-693 PFFYPSVTG
+693 PFFYPSVTA

-732 VGKDAPAYLYDRRFK
+732 VGKDANAYLYDRRFK

-761 TMSSASTGL
+761 TLSSASMDL
-770 EPEMSYSWEIGMD
+770 APEMSYSWEIGMD

-788 NRTRLDVAYYNTKV
+788 NKTRLDIAYYNTMV

-825 AIRNQGVEFTLEQ
+825 KIRNHGVEFTLDQ
-838 DILRRKNFN
+838 DIIKRKNFN
-847 WTVGLNFGLN
+847 WTLGLNFGLN
-857 RGTVDKLP
+857 RGTVLGLP
-865 EDVAEIT
+865 EDVHEIT

-886 GSTTALTGKDYARN
+886 GSTTALTGKDYQRN
-900 AAGQVIVDENG
+900 ADGQVIVDENG
-911 YPKIDPNKNKLIG
+911 YPKINPNKNEYIG

-949 DGRLGGDVLNVT
+949 DGRVGGDVLNVT
-961 GRNLISNGNS
+961 GRNLISSGNHS
-971 KMLEQY
+971 ILEKY
-977 RGRQVVFEGVTEHT
+977 RGRQVVFDGVVETT
-991 DEAGNVYYEQ
+991 DEAGNVIYVP

-1007 LDYTTIVNYFYNV
+1007 LNQTTITNYFSQI

-1026 DGSYIRLSYVTLG
+1026 DGTYLRLSYVTLG
-1039 YDFAKLMKQQKFFKG
+1039 YDFAKLMKNQNVLKG

-1094 PIPNTRSYNISLT
+1094 PIPSTRSYNISLS

>member
-1 MKKILFVLTCLFAS
+1 MKKILFVLTCLMAS

-37 IGASVVEKGTS
+37 IGASVLEKGTS

-57 MYELTV
+57 IYELTV
-63 ADNAV
+63 ADDAV

-92 KGDAI
+92 QGDAI

-121 NIGGE
+121 NIGGDALTE
-126 SLNESQNSNFVNSLQ
+126 NKSANFVNSLQ

-147 SVTNAGGSPNSG
+147 SVTNSGGSPNAG

-169 INNSQSNEPLF
+169 VNTSQSNEPLF
-180 ILDGVPVNG
+180 ILDGVAISG
-189 GAAAA
+189 GASTA

-241 ANGSWQWDTPTRLPE
+241 ANGSWQWDTPTRLPQ
-256 LQQTYGPGSQGFYK
+256 LQQTYGPGAQGFYK
-270 EKTSGGWGPMLNEG
+270 DKTSGGWGPMLG
-284 EQIYDNIGNF
+284 ENDKIYDNLGNF
-294 FRTGF
+294 FQTGF
-299 YQKYDFSVNGGT
+299 YHKYDFSVTGGS

-322 SKSEGIIPEDYKQRF
+322 SKADGIIPEDYKQRF

-345 SPAKWISFAMNIN
+345 SPADWVTFQMGVNIT
-358 VSDTKSRSTSGVSS
+358 DTKSRSTGGVSS
-372 AYSWPITD
+372 VYGWPINN
-380 DITDYERADGFPRF
+380 DITNYKHANG
-394 RSLPD
+394 LPTHRYWSD
-399 VEKYNAPYSPLY
+399 TDKTASPMSPLY
-411 GIYNDGGV
+411 SIYEDDGV
-419 AKATRN
+419 AKKMRN
-425 VINGSVTL
+425 VINGSVTF

-447 DIKNTTSESYTV
+447 DVSHSSSDSYTV
-459 PRWDDTYVVQSL
+459 PRWDDTSVVPSVAAPKDDKPKGYEYDPARDYPMKADGTGL
-471 TQPVAPTVPTA
+471 TDEGALLKAWDTY
-482 PNAHTCPNCQNEHMC
+482 N
-497 PTCQAAYEEQM
+497 
-508 KQYAKDYEAF
+508 QYLEWKKSTSADQYF
-518 GKDSLAYLSY
+518 GLLG
-528 LDYMKNE
+528 LTGGYMH
-535 YPYNYVL
+535 PDNYVL
-542 TSEDIKNMSKSSLGA
+542 TSDDIENMSKSSLGSY
-557 ISASTGRSQLF
+557 SASMSRSQLF
-568 TAGVNANYKIE
+568 TAGANISYKIE
-579 LPKDFSIDLMAGA
+579 LPKDFSIDLMAGT
-592 ELKMSE
+592 ELKMSQ
-598 GFSTSVYGVDFIVP
+598 GFSMSNYGVDFIIP

-620 NKDEVYLSDRTLGH
+620 NKDEVYLSDRTSGH
-634 SGRNRFGYFGEIR
+634 SGINRFGYFGEIR

-656 SVTGRWDWSSTLAP
+656 SVTGRWDWSSTIYPKL
-670 QVQYDEQGNEM
+670 VVDKHGNE
-681 LDAEGNVIKKHK
+681 VRKHK
-693 PFFYPSVTG
+693 PFFYPSVTA

-761 TMSSASTGL
+761 TLSSASTEL
-770 EPEMSYSWEIGMD
+770 QPEMSYSWEVGTDI
-783 VKFFD
+783 KLFD
-788 NRTRLDVAYYNTKV
+788 NKTRLDLAYYSTRV

-825 AIRNQGVEFTLEQ
+825 EIRNHGVEFTLEQ
-838 DILRRKNFN
+838 DIFKRKNFD
-847 WTVGLNFGLN
+847 WTLGLNFGLN
-857 RGTVDKLP
+857 RGTVVSLP
-865 EDVAEIT
+865 EDVHEIT
-872 GPQYGDVF
+872 GAQYGDIF
-880 TSAYLG
+880 TSAYMG

-900 AAGQVIVDENG
+900 ADGQVIVDENG
-911 YPKIDPNKNKLIG
+911 FPKINPNKNEYIG

-930 QAGLNSSMNIY
+930 QAGLSSSMNIY

-949 DGRLGGDVLNVT
+949 DGRLGGDVVNVT
-961 GRNLISNGNS
+961 GRNLIASGNHS
-971 KMLEQY
+971 ILEKY
-977 RGRQVVFEGVTEHT
+977 RGRQVVFNGVKEITDAEGKVV
-991 DEAGNVYYEQ
+991 GYED
-1001 NTKPIT
+1001 NKTPIT
-1007 LDYTTIVNYFYNV
+1007 LNQTTITNYFYNV

-1039 YDFAKLMKQQKFFKG
+1039 YDFAKLMKNQKFFKG

-1080 TGQGGT
+1080 TSAKGT
-1086 GSAGIDNT
+1086 GSAGVDDS
-1094 PIPNTRSYNISLT
+1094 PIPSTRSYNISLS

>member
-1 MKKILFVLTCLFAS
+1 MKKILFVLTCLMVS
-15 VAMMAS
+15 VATMAS

-37 IGASVVEKGTS
+37 IGASVLEKGTS

-68 LVFSYVGLTSQELK
+68 LVYSYVGLTSQELK
-82 VSGPKMDVTL
+82 VSGSVMNVTL

-121 NIGGE
+121 NIGGDALTE
-126 SLNESQNSNFVNSLQ
+126 NKSANFVNSLQ

-169 INNSQSNEPLF
+169 VNNSQSNEPLF
-180 ILDGVPVNG
+180 ILDGVAISG
-189 GAAAA
+189 GGSTA

-230 KQGEAG
+230 KQGEKG

-241 ANGSWQWDTPTRLPE
+241 ANGSWQWDQAVRLPQ

-270 EKTSGGWGPMLNEG
+270 DKTSGGWGPTLGPNDV
-284 EQIYDNIGNF
+284 IYDNIGNF
-294 FRTGF
+294 FKTGF
-299 YQKYDFSVNGGT
+299 YHKYDFSVNGGS

-322 SKSEGIIPEDYKQRF
+322 SNAEGIIPEDYKTRF

-345 SPAKWISFAMNIN
+345 TPAKWVTFQMGINIT
-358 VSDTKSRSTSGVSS
+358 DTKSRSTSGVSS
-372 AYSWPITD
+372 VYGWPIND
-380 DITDYERADGFPRF
+380 DITNYKHENGLPRY
-394 RSLPD
+394 RYWSD
-399 VEKYNAPYSPLY
+399 TQKYSSPMSPLY
-411 GIYNDGGV
+411 SIYEDDGV
-419 AKATRN
+419 AKKTRN

-433 KPVKNLQIIGRVSY
+433 KPIKNLQIVGRVSY
-447 DIKNTTSESYTV
+447 DVSHSSSDSYFI
-459 PRWDDTYVVQSL
+459 PRWDDSNVVNTVTMPAGDPPKGYVYDPSNLHDKNTPEGAWDAYNQYMAWLASTSANEVFPMLGL
-471 TQPVAPTVPTA
+471 TGGYMHPD
-482 PNAHTCPNCQNEHMC
+482 N
-497 PTCQAAYEEQM
+497 
-508 KQYAKDYEAF
+508 
-518 GKDSLAYLSY
+518 YL
-528 LDYMKNE
+528 
-535 YPYNYVL
+535 L
-542 TSEDIKNMSKSSLGA
+542 TTEDIKNMSKSSLGSY
-557 ISASTGRSQLF
+557 SASMSRSQLF
-568 TAGVNANYKIE
+568 TAGVNASYKIE
-579 LPKDFSIDLMAGA
+579 LPKDFSIDVMVGT

-598 GFSTSVYGVDFIVP
+598 GFSMSNYGCDFIIP

-620 NKDEVYLSDRTLGH
+620 NREWMELSDRTSGH
-634 SGRNRFGYFGEIR
+634 SIRRRFGYFGEIR
-647 ADYKGLASL
+647 GDYKGLASL
-656 SVTGRWDWSSTLAP
+656 SVTGRWDWSSTI
-670 QVQYDEQGNEM
+670 N
-681 LDAEGNVIKKHK
+681 NN

-732 VGKDAPAYLYDRRFK
+732 VGKDAPANLYDRRFK
-747 QFGTYPDG
+747 QFGTYPDA

-761 TMSSASTGL
+761 TMSSASRDL
-770 EPEMSYSWEIGMD
+770 QPEMSYSWEVGMD

-788 NRTRLDVAYYNTKV
+788 NKTRLDIAYYNTMV

-825 AIRNQGVEFTLEQ
+825 KIRNHGVEFTLDQ
-838 DILRRKNFN
+838 DIIKRKNFN
-847 WTVGLNFGLN
+847 WTLGLNFGLN
-857 RGTVDKLP
+857 RGTVIGLP
-865 EDVAEIT
+865 EDVHEIT

-886 GSTTALTGKDYARN
+886 GSTTALTGKDYQRN

-911 YPKIDPNKNKLIG
+911 FPKINPNKNELIG

-949 DGRLGGDVLNVT
+949 DGRYGGDVLNVT
-961 GRNLISNGNS
+961 GRNLISSGNA
-971 KMLEQY
+971 KILETY
-977 RGRQVVFEGVTEHT
+977 RGRQVVFDGVMEVT
-991 DEAGNVYYEQ
+991 DEAGNVSYIP

-1007 LDYTTIVNYFYNV
+1007 LNQTNIINYFYQV
-1020 STNFIE
+1020 SSNFVE
-1026 DGSYIRLSYVTLG
+1026 DGSYLRLSYVTLG
-1039 YDFAKLMKQQKFFKG
+1039 YDFAKLMKNQNFFKG

-1065 LLTKYTGTDPVCNAS
+1065 VLTKYTGTDPVCNAS

-1086 GSAGIDNT
+1086 GSAGIDNS
-1094 PIPNTRSYNISLT
+1094 PVPSTRSYNISLS

>member
-1 MKKILFVLTCLFAS
+1 MKKILFVLTCLFCSA
-15 VAMMAS
+15 AMMAS

-37 IGASVVEKGTS
+37 IGASVLEKGTS

-57 MYELTV
+57 IYELTV
-63 ADNAV
+63 ADDAV
-68 LVFSYVGLTSQELK
+68 LVFSYVGLSSQELK
-82 VSGPKMDVTL
+82 VSGPVMDVTL

-126 SLNESQNSNFVNSLQ
+126 ALTENKSANFVNSLQ

-147 SVTNAGGSPNSG
+147 SVTSAGGSPNSG

-169 INNSQSNEPLF
+169 VNSAANNEPLF
-180 ILDGVPVNG
+180 ILDGVAISG
-189 GAAAA
+189 GGSTA

-241 ANGSWQWDTPTRLPE
+241 ANSSWQWDQATRLPQ
-256 LQQTYGPGSQGFYK
+256 LQQTYGPGAQGFYK
-270 EKTSGGWGPMLNEG
+270 DKTSGGWGPMLG
-284 EQIYDNIGNF
+284 ENDVIYDNIGNYLK
-294 FRTGF
+294 TGF
-299 YQKYDFSVNGGT
+299 YHKYDFSVNGGS

-322 SKSEGIIPEDYKQRF
+322 SNAEGVTPEDYKTRF
-337 GALIKASY
+337 GALIKASFT
-345 SPAKWISFAMNIN
+345 PAKWVTFQMGINIT
-358 VSDTKSRSTSGVSS
+358 DTKSRSTSGVSS
-372 AYSWPITD
+372 VYGWPINN
-380 DITDYERADGFPRF
+380 DITDYKHDNG
-394 RSLPD
+394 LPSHRYWSD
-399 VEKYNAPYSPLY
+399 TDKTSSPISPLY
-411 GIYNDGGV
+411 SIYEDDGI
-419 AKATRN
+419 AKKTRN
-425 VINGSVTL
+425 VINGSVTF
-433 KPVKNLQIIGRVSY
+433 KPIKNLQIVGRVSY
-447 DIKNTTSESYTV
+447 DVSHSSSDSYGV
-459 PRWDDTYVVQSL
+459 PRWDDSNVVPSVS
-471 TQPVAPTVPTA
+471 QPEGDRPADYDTA
-482 PNAHTCPNCQNEHMC
+482 PAGTY
-497 PTCQAAYEEQM
+497 ADWDKYYE
-508 KQYAKDYEAF
+508 Y
-518 GKDSLAYLSY
+518 LAWRTSTSADQTFPLLGLTGGYMHPDNYL
-528 LDYMKNE
+528 
-535 YPYNYVL
+535 L
-542 TSEDIKNMSKSSLGA
+542 TSDDITNMSKSALGYY
-557 ISASTGRSQLF
+557 SASMSRSQLF
-568 TAGVNANYKIE
+568 TAGANITYKWE
-579 LPKDFSIDLMAGA
+579 LPKDFSLDFMAGT
-592 ELKMSE
+592 EMKISQGYSMSN
-598 GFSTSVYGVDFIVP
+598 YGEDFIIP

-620 NKDEVYLSDRTLGH
+620 NRDYMQLSDRTVGH
-634 SGRNRFGYFGEIR
+634 SGIRRFGYFGEIR

-656 SVTGRWDWSSTLAP
+656 SVTGRWDWSSTI
-670 QVQYDEQGNEM
+670 N
-681 LDAEGNVIKKHK
+681 NN
-693 PFFYPSVTG
+693 PFFYPSVTA

-732 VGKDAPAYLYDRRFK
+732 VGKDANAYLYDRRFK

-761 TMSSASTGL
+761 TLSSASMDL
-770 EPEMSYSWEIGMD
+770 APEMSYSWEIGMD

-788 NRTRLDVAYYNTKV
+788 NKTRLDIAYYNTMV

-825 AIRNQGVEFTLEQ
+825 KIRNHGVEFTLDQ
-838 DILRRKNFN
+838 DIIKRKNFN
-847 WTVGLNFGLN
+847 WTLGLNFGLN
-857 RGTVDKLP
+857 RGSVLGLP
-865 EDVAEIT
+865 EDVHEIT

-886 GSTTALTGKDYARN
+886 GSTTALTGKDYQRN
-900 AAGQVIVDENG
+900 ADGQVIVDENG
-911 YPKIDPNKNKLIG
+911 YPKINPNKNEYIG

-949 DGRLGGDVLNVT
+949 DGRVGGDVLNVT
-961 GRNLISNGNS
+961 GRNLIASGNHN
-971 KMLEQY
+971 MLEKY
-977 RGRQVVFEGVTEHT
+977 RGRQVVFDGVIETT
-991 DEAGNVYYEQ
+991 DEAGNVIYVP

-1007 LDYTTIVNYFYNV
+1007 LNQTTITNYFYNV

-1026 DGSYIRLSYVTLG
+1026 DGSYLRLSYVTLG
-1039 YDFAKLMKQQKFFKG
+1039 YDFAKLMKNQNVLKG

-1094 PIPNTRSYNISLT
+1094 PIPSTRSYNISLS

>member
-1 MKKILFVLTCLFAS
+1 MKKILFVLTCLMAS
-15 VAMMAS
+15 AAMMAS

-37 IGASVVEKGTS
+37 IGASVLEKGTS

-57 MYELTV
+57 IYELTV
-63 ADNAV
+63 DDKAV

-92 KGDAI
+92 QSDAI

-121 NIGGE
+121 NIGGDALTE
-126 SLNESQNSNFVNSLQ
+126 NKSANFVNSLQ

-169 INNSQSNEPLF
+169 VNNSQSNEPLF
-180 ILDGVPVNG
+180 ILDGVAISG
-189 GAAAA
+189 GGSTA

-230 KQGEAG
+230 KQGEKG

-241 ANGSWQWDTPTRLPE
+241 ANGSWQWDTPTRLPQ

-270 EKTSGGWGPMLNEG
+270 DKTSGGWGPTLGPNDV
-284 EQIYDNIGNF
+284 IYDNIGNF
-294 FRTGF
+294 FKTGF
-299 YQKYDFSVNGGT
+299 YHKYDFSVNGGS

-322 SKSEGIIPEDYKQRF
+322 SKADGIIPEDYKTRF
-337 GALIKASY
+337 GALIKTSY
-345 SPAKWISFAMNIN
+345 TPADWVTFQMGINIT
-358 VSDTKSRSTSGVSS
+358 DTKGRSTGGVSS
-372 AYSWPITD
+372 VYGWPINN
-380 DITDYERADGFPRF
+380 DITQYKHENG
-394 RSLPD
+394 LPSHRYWSD
-399 VEKYNAPYSPLY
+399 TDKTASPQSPLFS
-411 GIYNDGGV
+411 IYEDDGV
-419 AKATRN
+419 AKKTRN

-433 KPVKNLQIIGRVSY
+433 KPVKNLQIVGRVSY
-447 DIKNTTSESYTV
+447 DVSHSSSDSYVV
-459 PRWDDTYVVQSL
+459 PRWDDSNVVPSVKAPQGERPADFATAAAGTY
-471 TQPVAPTVPTA
+471 PDW
-482 PNAHTCPNCQNEHMC
+482 EK
-497 PTCQAAYEEQM
+497 YDE
-508 KQYAKDYEAF
+508 
-518 GKDSLAYLSY
+518 YL
-528 LDYMKNE
+528 
-535 YPYNYVL
+535 VWL
-542 TSEDIKNMSKSSLGA
+542 TSTSADQVFPLLGLTGGYMHPDNYILTSDDITNMSKSSLGSY
-557 ISASTGRSQLF
+557 SASSSRSQLF
-568 TAGVNANYKIE
+568 TAGANISYKIE
-579 LPKDFSIDLMAGA
+579 LPKDFSIDVMVGT
-592 ELKMSE
+592 ELKMSQ
-598 GFSTSVYGVDFIVP
+598 GFSMSNYGCDFIVP

-620 NKDEVYLSDRTLGH
+620 NREWMELSDRTSGH
-634 SGRNRFGYFGEIR
+634 SIRRRFGYFGEIR
-647 ADYKGLASL
+647 GDYKGLASL
-656 SVTGRWDWSSTLAP
+656 SVTGRWDWSSTI
-670 QVQYDEQGNEM
+670 N
-681 LDAEGNVIKKHK
+681 NN

-718 NWFSYWKLRGNYAV
+718 NWFSYWKIRGNYAV
-732 VGKDAPAYLYDRRFK
+732 VGKDAPANLYDRRFK

-761 TMSSASTGL
+761 TMSSASMDL
-770 EPEMSYSWEIGMD
+770 APEMSYSWEVGTDI
-783 VKFFD
+783 KFFD
-788 NRTRLDVAYYNTKV
+788 NKTRLDFAYYSTRV

-825 AIRNQGVEFTLEQ
+825 EIRNHGIEFTFDQ
-838 DILRRKNFN
+838 DVVKRKNFN
-847 WTVGLNFGLN
+847 WTLGLNFGLN
-857 RGTVDKLP
+857 RGTVVGLP
-865 EDVAEIT
+865 EDVHEIT

-886 GSTTALTGKDYARN
+886 GSTTALTGKDYQRN

-911 YPKIDPNKNKLIG
+911 YPKINPNKNELIG

-949 DGRLGGDVLNVT
+949 DGRYGGDVLNVT
-961 GRNLISNGNS
+961 GRNLISSGNH
-971 KMLEQY
+971 KILEQY
-977 RGRQVVFEGVTEHT
+977 RGRQVVFNGVKEVL
-991 DEAGNVYYEQ
+991 DAEGNVVDYAQ
-1001 NTKPIT
+1001 NTTPIT
-1007 LDYTTIVNYFYNV
+1007 LNQTTITNYFYQV
-1020 STNFIE
+1020 SSNFVE
-1026 DGSYIRLSYVTLG
+1026 DGSYLRLSYVTLG
-1039 YDFAKLMKQQKFFKG
+1039 YDFAKLMKNQNVLKG

-1065 LLTKYTGTDPVCNAS
+1065 VLTKYTGTDPVCNAS

-1086 GSAGIDNT
+1086 GSAGIDNS
-1094 PIPNTRSYNISLT
+1094 PIPSTRSYNISLS

>member
-1 MKKILFVLTCLFAS
+1 MKKLFFVLTCSLLS

-21 ITVTGTV
+21 VTVRGVV
-28 ISAEDGLPV
+28 ISTEDGLPV
-37 IGASVVEKGTS
+37 IGASILEKGTS

-57 MYELTV
+57 MYELIVQDGAT
-63 ADNAV
+63 
-68 LVFSYVGLTSQELK
+68 LVVSYVGMTTQELP
-82 VSGPKMDVTL
+82 VTGPQMDVSL
-92 KGDAI
+92 SSDAI

-126 SLNESQNSNFVNSLQ
+126 ALNESQNSNFVNSLQ

-180 ILDGVPVNG
+180 ILDGVPVSG
-189 GAAAA
+189 GASAA

-241 ANGSWQWDTPTRLPE
+241 ANASWQWDTPTRLPE
-256 LQQTYGPGSQGFYK
+256 LQDTYMPGSQGFYRD
-270 EKTSGGWGPMLNEG
+270 KTSGGWGPMLNEG
-284 EQIYDNIGNF
+284 QQIYDNIGNF
-294 FRTGF
+294 LNTGF
-299 YQKYDFSVNGGT
+299 YHKYDFSVNGGT

-337 GALIKASY
+337 GALIKAQFT
-345 SPAKWISFAMNIN
+345 PAEWVTFAMNIN
-358 VSDTKSRSTSGVSS
+358 ISDTKSRSTSGVSS
-372 AYSWPITD
+372 AYGWPITD
-380 DITDYERADGFPRF
+380 DIMDYQREDGYPRF
-394 RSLPD
+394 RYLPD

-411 GIYNDGGV
+411 GIYNDGGI

-425 VINGSVTL
+425 VINGSITL
-433 KPVKNLQIIGRVSY
+433 KPVKNLQIVGRVSY

-459 PRWDDTYVVQSL
+459 PRWDDTYVR
-471 TQPVAPTVPTA
+471 PTITKPNPPTA
-482 PNAHTCPNCQNEHMC
+482 PVPPTEHKCPVCGDLHIC
-497 PTCQAAYEEQM
+497 PTCQAEYDKAL
-508 KQYAKDYEAF
+508 ADYKSSYSAF
-518 GKDSLAYLSY
+518 LKDSLSY
-528 LDYMKNE
+528 EDYKDYMLTE
-535 YPYNYVL
+535 YPYNYIL
-542 TSEDIKNMSKSSLGA
+542 TSEDIKNMSHSSLGA
-557 ISASTGRSQLF
+557 ISASEGRSQLF
-568 TAGVNANYKIE
+568 TAGVNATYKVE
-579 LPKDFSIDLMAGA
+579 LPKDFSIDIMAGT

-598 GFSTSVYGVDFIVP
+598 GFSTSVYGCDFIIP

-620 NKDEVYLSDRTLGH
+620 NREYMELTDRTLGH
-634 SGRNRFGYFGEIR
+634 SIRRRFGYFGEIR
-647 ADYKGLASL
+647 GDYKGLASL
-656 SVTGRWDWSSTLAP
+656 SVTGRWDWSSTII
-670 QVQYDEQGNEM
+670 N
-681 LDAEGNVIKKHK
+681 N
-693 PFFYPSVTG
+693 PFFYPSITG

-732 VGKDAPAYLYDRRFK
+732 VGKDAPANLYDRRFK

-761 TMSSASTGL
+761 TMTSASRDL
-770 EPEMSYSWEIGMD
+770 QPEMSYSWEIGMD
-783 VKFFD
+783 IKFFD
-788 NRTRLDVAYYNTKV
+788 NKTRLDVAYYNTKV

-825 AIRNQGVEFTLEQ
+825 VITNQGVEFTLDQ
-838 DILRRKNFN
+838 DIIKRKNFN
-847 WTVGLNFGLN
+847 WTMGLNFGLN
-857 RGTVDKLP
+857 RGKVVGLP
-865 EDVAEIT
+865 EDVHEIT

-886 GSTTALTGKDYARN
+886 GSTTSLTGKDYQRN

-911 YPKIDPNKNKLIG
+911 YPKINPNKNEYIG

-949 DGRLGGDVLNVT
+949 DGRMGGDVLNVT

-977 RGRQVVFEGVTEHT
+977 RGRQVVFEGVTEQT
-991 DEAGNVYYEQ
+991 DAEGNIYYAQ

-1020 STNFIE
+1020 SSNFVE

-1039 YDFAKLMKQQKFFKG
+1039 YDFAKLMKKDAFFNS

-1065 LLTKYTGTDPVCNAS
+1065 VLTKYTGTDPVCNAS

-1094 PIPNTRSYNISLT
+1094 PIPNTRSYNLSLT
-1107 ASF
+1107 AAF

>member
-1 MKKILFVLTCLFAS
+1 MKKILFVLTCLMAS
-15 VAMMAS
+15 AIMMAS
-21 ITVTGTV
+21 VTVTGTV

-37 IGASVVEKGTS
+37 IGASVLEKGTS

-63 ADNAV
+63 ADGAV
-68 LVFSYVGLTSQELK
+68 LVFSYVGLSSQELK
-82 VSGPKMDVTL
+82 VTGEVMNVTL

-121 NIGGE
+121 NIGGDALTE
-126 SLNESQNSNFVNSLQ
+126 NKSSNFVNSLQ

-169 INNSQSNEPLF
+169 VNNSQSNEPLF
-180 ILDGVPVNG
+180 ILDGVAISG
-189 GAAAA
+189 GGSTA

-241 ANGSWQWDTPTRLPE
+241 ANGSWQWDTPTRLPQ
-256 LQQTYGPGSQGFYK
+256 LQQTYGPGAQGFYK
-270 EKTSGGWGPMLNEG
+270 DKTSGGWGPMLGEG
-284 EQIYDNIGNF
+284 ATIYDNIGNF
-294 FRTGF
+294 FQTGF
-299 YQKYDFSVNGGT
+299 YHKYDFSVTGGS

-322 SKSEGIIPEDYKQRF
+322 SKADGIIPEDYKQRF

-345 SPAKWISFAMNIN
+345 TPAKWVTFQMGVNIT
-358 VSDTKSRSTSGVSS
+358 DTKSRSTGGVSS
-372 AYSWPITD
+372 VYGWPIND
-380 DITDYERADGFPRF
+380 DITNYKHENGLPRY
-394 RSLPD
+394 RYWSD
-399 VEKYNAPYSPLY
+399 TNKYGSPMSPLY
-411 GIYNDGGV
+411 SIYEDDGV
-419 AKATRN
+419 AKKTRN

-433 KPVKNLQIIGRVSY
+433 KPIKNLQIVGRVSY
-447 DIKNTTSESYTV
+447 DVSHSSSDSYSV
-459 PRWDDTYVVQSL
+459 PRWDDSNVVSAI
-471 TQPVAPTVPTA
+471 TMPTGDAP
-482 PNAHTCPNCQNEHMC
+482 
-497 PTCQAAYEEQM
+497 
-508 KQYAKDYEAF
+508 KDYVYNPNNLHDKGTPEGAW
-518 GKDSLAYLSY
+518 DEYYQYMAWLASTSATEVFPMLGLTGGYMNPENYL
-528 LDYMKNE
+528 
-535 YPYNYVL
+535 L
-542 TSEDIKNMSKSSLGA
+542 TTDDIKNMSKSSLGSY
-557 ISASTGRSQLF
+557 SASSSRSQLF
-568 TAGVNANYKIE
+568 TAGVNASYKIE
-579 LPKDFSIDLMAGA
+579 LPKDFSIDVMVGT

-598 GFSTSVYGVDFIVP
+598 GFSMSNYGCDFIIP

-620 NKDEVYLSDRTLGH
+620 NRDWMELSDRTSGH
-634 SGRNRFGYFGEIR
+634 SIRRRFGYFGEIR
-647 ADYKGLASL
+647 GDYKGLASL
-656 SVTGRWDWSSTLAP
+656 SVTGRWDWSSTI
-670 QVQYDEQGNEM
+670 N
-681 LDAEGNVIKKHK
+681 NN

-732 VGKDAPAYLYDRRFK
+732 VGKDAPANLYDRRFK

-761 TMSSASTGL
+761 TMSSASL
-770 EPEMSYSWEIGMD
+770 DLQPEMSYSWEVGMD
-783 VKFFD
+783 IKFFD
-788 NRTRLDVAYYNTKV
+788 NKTRLDVAYYNTKV

-825 AIRNQGVEFTLEQ
+825 AIRNHGMEFTLDQ
-838 DILRRKNFN
+838 DVFKRKNFN
-847 WTVGLNFGLN
+847 WTLGLNFGLN
-857 RGTVDKLP
+857 RGTVIGLP
-865 EDVAEIT
+865 EDVHEIT

-886 GSTTALTGKDYARN
+886 GSTTALTGKDYQRN

-911 YPKIDPNKNKLIG
+911 FPKINPNKNELIG
-924 NREAKF
+924 NRESKF

-949 DGRLGGDVLNVT
+949 DGRYGGDVLNVT
-961 GRNLISNGNS
+961 GRNLISSGNH
-971 KMLEQY
+971 KILETY
-977 RGRQVVFEGVTEHT
+977 RGRQVVFNGVTEHV
-991 DEAGNVYYEQ
+991 DEAGNVTYLP

-1007 LDYTTIVNYFYNV
+1007 LNQTNITNYFYNV

-1026 DGSYIRLSYVTLG
+1026 DGSYLRLSYVTLG
-1039 YDFAKLMKQQKFFKG
+1039 YDFVKLIPNQKVLKA

-1065 LLTKYTGTDPVCNAS
+1065 VLTKYTGTDPVCNAS

-1086 GSAGIDNT
+1086 GSAGIDNS
-1094 PIPNTRSYNISLT
+1094 PVPSTRSYNISLT